1 MDLVFRSAYVRAD
14 HPKGKGRGKRTEGL
28 QPTNDAT
35 CILRTN
41 TGSLHILIKG
51 SVDGVAAANVLA
63 RYAAD
68 MREKID
74 AVQEIRAART

>member
-14 HPKGKGRGKRTEGL
+14 HPKGKGRGKRIERL
-28 QPTNDAT
+28 QPTNDPT

-51 SVDGVAAANVLA
+51 SVDGVAAADALA

-74 AVQEIRAART
+74 AVEEIRAART